1 MPQVVFAANNTVN
14 VLNVSIDKNTIDNKI
29 VANKIIIETSDLVD
43 YSISEG
49 ESSLIVNLNNAK
61 ISSKVKTKINNMI
74 ADVGLIKEIKVDKIT
89 KNSSMVNVSLNKD
102 IKKINYNIT
111 TIPKNSKT
119 KKGFCIVILLEE
131 NNNSFDFSPCIK
143 GKVIVVDPGH
153 GGSDPGAIGPTGIK
167 EKDVNFAVAKQV
179 EKILKSVGAKV
190 VLTRYDDVDVCRPNA
205 SASEELRARVNVG
218 IRNNADVF
226 ISIHSNSF
234 SNEKAEG
241 TATYYY
247 SKSYK
252 DELLAKNIQSG
263 MIEFGKRDDRGIVDT
278 NFYVTKRSPMPAA
291 LMELA
296 FISNYEEEELLNSV
310 DFQKNM
316 ALGICKGINNYFLK
330 TK

>member
-1 MPQVVFAANNTVN
+1 MPQVVFAANNTVK
-14 VLNVSIDKNTIDNKI
+14 VLNIIVDKTKTESK
-29 VANKIIIETSDLVD
+29 VMSNKIIIETSDLAD

-49 ESSLIVNLNNAK
+49 DRKLMLKLNNAK
-61 ISSKVKTKINNMI
+61 LGSTIKDLSVN
-74 ADVGLIKEIKVDKIT
+74 AGLIREIKVDKIT
-89 KNSSMVNVSLNKD
+89 KNSSMVSVTLNKD
-102 IKKINYNIT
+102 IKNIDYNIT

-119 KKGFCIVILLEE
+119 KKGFCIVMSLEE
-131 NNNSFDFSPCIK
+131 NNSKFDFSPIIK
-143 GKVIVVDPGH
+143 GKIIVVDPGH
-153 GGSDPGAIGPTGIK
+153 GGSDPGAIGPSGIK

-179 EKILKSVGAKV
+179 EKILKNAGAKV
-190 VLTRYDDVDVCRPNA
+190 VLTRYDDVDVCRPDA
-205 SASEELRARVNVG
+205 SASEELGARVNIG
-218 IRNNADVF
+218 IKNNADIF

-234 SNEKAEG
+234 SNENAKG

-252 DELLAKNIQSG
+252 DEFLAESIQSG
-263 MIEFGKRDDRGIVDT
+263 MIEFGKRYDRGTVDT

-310 DFQKNM
+310 DFQKNI